1 MKDYSVLV
9 DVRNGGLCKKDRIF
23 YSLFLG
29 GFMAEGWEKKSEPLG
44 VPFEAKRSVTEEKQ
58 LEAQRHIK
66 FVSYPF
72 HLCKAFLTRLDIS
85 TANSKLTETDS
96 LDYYVA
102 LIIIDSN
109 NHDAGHYPER
119 QATSKPKFS

>member
-1 MKDYSVLV
+1 MEGCARRIGYFTVYFWGVLWRR
-9 DVRNGGLCKKDRIF
+9 DGK
-23 YSLFLG
+23 
-29 GFMAEGWEKKSEPLG
+29 KKSEPLG